1 MSISTTIKTIQ
12 DIMRKD
18 AGVDGDA
25 QRISQLVW
33 MIFLK
38 VFDSRE
44 EEYELME
51 DDYKSP
57 IPEALRWRHWAA
69 DAEGITGDTL
79 LDFVDNAL
87 FKTLKDLRT
96 STNPR
101 GQMIG
106 KVFEDAYNYMKNGT
120 LIRQVINKLNEVD
133 FNKSVQKQQFSEIY
147 EKILKDLQSAGN
159 AGEYYTPRAV
169 TKFIVDRINPQLG
182 EVVLDPAC
190 GTGGFLTAAID
201 HIRHHF
207 KSADVPEKLQGNIRG
222 TEKKPLPYNLCMT
235 NLILH
240 GIDLPSVE
248 HDNTLARPLR
258 DYSPNERV
266 DVIVTNPPFGGMEE
280 DGIESNFPAAFRTRE
295 TADLF
300 LLLIMHL
307 LKDGG
312 RGAIVLPDGTLFGEG
327 VKTRIKE
334 KLLQECN
341 LHTIVRL
348 PNGVFNPYTGI
359 KTNLL
364 FFTKGEPTETIWY
377 YEHPYPP
384 GYKSYSKTKPIRFEE
399 FEPEQKWWDNRE
411 ENEFAWQV
419 SVEDIKANNY
429 NLDIKNPHRV
439 DVEHADLDEMLVDY
453 QKLMG
458 ELDEVR
464 SKLKF
469 ELMEALNQDQ

>member
-1 MSISTTIKTIQ
+1 M
-12 DIMRKD
+12 
-18 AGVDGDA
+18 
-25 QRISQLVW
+25 
-33 MIFLK
+33 
-38 VFDSRE
+38 
-44 EEYELME
+44 
-51 DDYKSP
+51 
-57 IPEALRWRHWAA
+57 
-69 DAEGITGDTL
+69 
-79 LDFVDNAL
+79 
-87 FKTLKDLRT
+87 
-96 STNPR
+96 
-101 GQMIG
+101 
-106 KVFEDAYNYMKNGT
+106 
-120 LIRQVINKLNEVD
+120 
-133 FNKSVQKQQFSEIY
+133 
-147 EKILKDLQSAGN
+147 
-159 AGEYYTPRAV
+159 
-169 TKFIVDRINPQLG
+169 TKFIVDRVNPQLG

-207 KSADVPEKLQGNIRG
+207 KSADVPETLQRNIRG

-248 HDNTLARPLR
+248 HDNTLARPLK
-258 DYSPNERV
+258 DYSPKERV

-300 LLLIMHL
+300 LLLIMNL
-307 LKDGG
+307 LKDKG

-341 LHTIVRL
+341 LHTVVRL

-364 FFTKGEPTETIWY
+364 FFTKGEPTEKIWY

-399 FEPEQKWWDNRE
+399 FQPEQNWWDNRE
-411 ENEFAWQV
+411 ENELAWQV
-419 SVEDIKANNY
+419 SVEEIKANNY
-429 NLDIKNPHRV
+429 NLDIKNPHKV
-439 DVEHADLDEMLVDY
+439 DVEHADLDEMLADY
-453 QKLMG
+453 QKLIAD
-458 ELDEVR
+458 LDDVR

-469 ELMEALNQDQ
+469 ELMEALGDDSKIES